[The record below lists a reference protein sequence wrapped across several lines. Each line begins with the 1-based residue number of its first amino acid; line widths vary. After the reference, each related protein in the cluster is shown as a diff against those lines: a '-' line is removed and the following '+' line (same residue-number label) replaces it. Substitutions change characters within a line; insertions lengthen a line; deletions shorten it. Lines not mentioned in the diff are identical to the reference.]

1 MTAMDY
7 TITKDDIFLA
17 KCIAFDKREND
28 CLVVKPLETS
38 EEYRTILLFRG
49 KVIDF
54 ITADDLPILPVDPQD
69 GCVDGPV
76 EADTLYIV
84 EVYEHTQLTNNEL
97 EYVPTLLKKYQE
109 KKLMEKNNR
118 LTKFPKK
125 KLN

>member
-1 MTAMDY
+1 MDY

-54 ITADDLPILPVDPQD
+54 ITADDLPILPVDPKD
-69 GCVDGPV
+69 GCVDGSV

-84 EVYEHTQLTNNEL
+84 EVYEHTQLTNKEL

-118 LTKFPKK
+118 LTKFPRK

>member
-1 MTAMDY
+1 MEY

-28 CLVVKPLETS
+28 CLVVKPLETN

-54 ITADDLPILPVDPQD
+54 ITADDLPILPVDPKD
-69 GCVDGPV
+69 GCVDGSV

-84 EVYEHTQLTNNEL
+84 EVYEHTQLTNKEL

-118 LTKFPKK
+118 LTKFPRK

>member
-1 MTAMDY
+1 MDY

-28 CLVVKPLETS
+28 CLVVKPLETN

-54 ITADDLPILPVDPQD
+54 ITADDLPILPVDPKD
-69 GCVDGPV
+69 GCVDGSV

-84 EVYEHTQLTNNEL
+84 EVYEHTQLTNKEL

-118 LTKFPKK
+118 LTKFPRK